1 MTEIGSKVDPFRL
14 VRAVGEVV
22 TSDELIAEGPLVAHF
37 FPFAFTGSVA
47 AGSGCEAQVCGFGA
61 RLEAFEALGVRL
73 VAVSHDSP
81 QVLAVWREQL
91 GQRYEFLSDWE
102 WQASRALGVLMDEGL
117 DTFRPLNTR
126 GAFLIDGDGVLRY
139 GFVAEAISQLPPVDP
154 VLDAAKELA
163 AERQGW
169 V

>member
-1 MTEIGSKVDPFRL
+1 VAEIGRKVDPVRL

-22 TSDELIAEGPLVAHF
+22 TSDELIAEGPLVVHF
-37 FPFAFTGSVA
+37 FPFAFTGSVT

-61 RLEAFEALGVRL
+61 RLEEFEALGVRL

-81 QVLAVWREQL
+81 QVLAVWRDRL

-102 WQASRALGVLMDEGL
+102 WQAAGALGVLMEEGL

-126 GAFLIDGDGVLRY
+126 GAFLIDTGGVLRY
-139 GFVAEAISQLPPVDP
+139 AFVAEVIIQLPPVDKA
-154 VLDAAKELA
+154 LEAARGLA
-163 AERQGW
+163 AERSGP
-169 V
+169 

>member
-1 MTEIGSKVDPFRL
+1 LTEIGSKVEPFRL

-22 TSDELIAEGPLVAHF
+22 TSDELIAGGPLALHF
-37 FPFAFTGSVA
+37 FPFAFTGSFA

-61 RLEAFEALGVRL
+61 QLEAFEALGVRL

-102 WQASRALGVLMDEGL
+102 WQAAKALGVLMEEGL
-117 DTFRPLNTR
+117 ETFRPLNTR

-139 GFVAEAISQLPPVDP
+139 SFVAQVISQLPPVGA
-154 VLDAAKELA
+154 VVEAARQVA
-163 AERQGW
+163 ADR
-169 V
+169 